1 MRGVSV
7 FHFVLGI
14 TAAFSVSMPTVH
26 AGREPN
32 DPNRYL
38 NAVREFAD
46 SVLKYGRDTY
56 GPEHTPLFVDGL
68 NIHTHEPVKWISP
81 KGDVLTVTE
90 TEEWI
95 PSNFAS
101 QQTLLRTLDGLS
113 SLTGDSKYCDAA
125 KEAIKYAFENVRT
138 PNGLFYWGQVAA
150 YDALKDEVW
159 GDAHT
164 LKVHYPYYELMWQ
177 VNPRETKRFIE
188 AYWSAHIIDWSNLD
202 FNRMAIYADASGV
215 PEAPWDH
222 EYRGGPTFFRSKISW
237 ANGFFH
243 TGTSLAQAATTLY
256 LLSGQEQP
264 LVWSQRLMQRF
275 VDTRHPNTGISAH
288 KYNKPQRRF
297 VGGGMEEH
305 FSDPRVGVF
314 PFHPFVYPS
323 SAVRELTYS
332 EDVKPHQWLS
342 VLLMGEELGEQGK
355 EFTQWALEELTAWG
369 KASYQAKDNVFMP
382 ILTDGTPIEGVVLE
396 EDCESAPK
404 GSTATPLFAGPGYLW
419 LYASAC
425 KTTGDKFIWQMTRDI
440 ARGNGFGDIGEGP
453 GQTPALN
460 WDTANSD
467 AYSLFGFLEL
477 YSSTKRREF
486 LNIAKQIGDNI
497 LATKLH
503 NGFFVPSRQHVYSR
517 FDCYESLALLHLT
530 AALTSQQKVVPRVWP
545 SSPVFVPTYRYKEE
559 GSDRR
564 MIYALTEMSGLPLSL
579 QEAATVGDSALVA
592 RLVGQG
598 QNVNAS
604 EDTPKKTAL
613 HRAVISGHKDVVELL
628 LSKGAD
634 VNREDGSGR
643 VPLDY
648 AMDGALQGKD
658 LSIMKLL
665 LVGGANPNL
674 VRAGGVPL
682 LSYAITRGRADV
694 AELLLAHG
702 ADVDV
707 KSRTGQRPLHLAC
720 QLGNKELVQLL
731 IDKGADV
738 NAKDNRGQTP
748 WDMAQ
753 RSAQRT
759 GQNEILELLKSKIR
773 VSSIHI
779 AAQLGDLERVK
790 AFLEEGIDVN
800 AKDENGDTPLHIAA
814 EQDYNDIASLL
825 IDQGG
830 NVNARNQKNYTPL
843 YNAISNSNKDLVG
856 LLIGKGADV
865 NVTPEGGAPL
875 LIEAVWRGDLDV
887 VKLLVDNGA
896 RYDTQD
902 KDGLTALYYAASQG
916 NMDMVKLF
924 ISKGIDESSIHMAA
938 CAGDLPRVKE
948 FIEKGTAVDA
958 NDEAGW
964 TALVWAVSAGQTE
977 VAEFLIKNNADV
989 NIRYDRQRQSL
1000 LHLAARSDAVRLVEL
1015 LITKGAD
1022 VNAKDQLEATPLF
1035 VAASAGHLQVVDLLI
1050 SKGADVNATNRMRQ
1064 TPLHWACLR
1073 GNKELA
1079 ELLIAKGA
1087 DANAKDGRGQTPLDI
1102 AQRRGGTGIIE
1113 LLRKQAGPQPE
1124 QIQVHDVE
1132 ITKVSAPTRCIQ
1144 GETVSVAVALDNRGD
1159 HNESLGVTLT
1169 DVSHDKEIAR
1179 HSLQLPSKHH
1189 DATEVDLTFVGETG
1203 GEQRFGDWLAAGDV
1217 NGDKYDD
1224 LAICATFSQSQTGKV
1239 YLYYGGPNMDNV
1251 ADKVFVGEAAGDR
1264 FGCWGAASFCD
1275 MNHDGFDDLLI
1286 GARYHNKRGRAYVFY
1301 GGTDMD
1307 DKPDIIIDPP
1317 ATDGDNCSFGRGI
1330 VGGDINGDGR
1340 MDLLIS
1346 APQYQGYTGRTY
1358 LYYGPIE
1365 SDTDVDKV
1373 FTGENTNDTFGA
1385 DLCIRGDVDGDGY
1398 NDLLIATR
1406 YYPRNS
1412 GTGRVYLYYGGPDM
1426 TMDEE
1431 CDLVFDAENWGD
1443 RFGSSI
1449 DLFDIDHDGHADVI
1463 VGASEW
1469 GLGRGYRGND
1479 DGRVYVYWGD
1489 DRDRIDNVADLRFG
1503 GEAGKAAHLGGSS
1516 VMGAYINQ
1524 DEYGDIIA
1532 CAMNYNNGQG
1542 RVYLY
1547 HGNARRSVDKTI
1559 DGTFTPETGENL
1571 PQRIVTADFNGDNH
1585 LDIAVGTGNSFQGKC
1600 WLWYGPFETTK
1611 AVTFN
1616 WDTTNVSIGK
1626 HTLKVEIPPVPGEQN
1641 TEDNVKTVT
1650 IEVKESMQ

>member
-865 NVTPEGGAPL
+865 N
-875 LIEAVWRGDLDV
+875 
-887 VKLLVDNGA
+887 
-896 RYDTQD
+896 
-902 KDGLTALYYAASQG
+902 
-916 NMDMVKLF
+916 
-924 ISKGIDESSIHMAA
+924 
-938 CAGDLPRVKE
+938 
-948 FIEKGTAVDA
+948 
-958 NDEAGW
+958 
-964 TALVWAVSAGQTE
+964 
-977 VAEFLIKNNADV
+977 
-989 NIRYDRQRQSL
+989 
-1000 LHLAARSDAVRLVEL
+1000 
-1015 LITKGAD
+1015 
-1022 VNAKDQLEATPLF
+1022 
-1035 VAASAGHLQVVDLLI
+1035 
-1050 SKGADVNATNRMRQ
+1050 ATNRMRQ